1 MSVFGSPVASG
12 IWVFACRI
20 WESEQYGQRVLSI
33 REIARIDD
41 IALWMNKGCRVVIS
55 IAISEGALD
64 VTVPQIELLVL
75 YLNEGGIT
83 QRNIKSDGSEMKA
96 MWIGAQVAGGISRT
110 LVVLI
115 LYAIRFKTSAFEVKI
130 FQCFFSSKRFRI
142 WKRMPTPI
150 AHRSQRD
157 FVLIHFREGL

>member
-1 MSVFGSPVASG
+1 MSVFGSPVAGG

-41 IALWMNKGCRVVIS
+41 ISLWMNKGYRVIIC
-55 IAISEGALD
+55 IAIGESALD

-75 YLNEGGIT
+75 YFYEGSIT

-96 MWIGAQVAGGISRT
+96 MWIGAQVAGSIFRT
-110 LVVLI
+110 LIILV
-115 LYAIRFKTSAFEVKI
+115 LYAIRFKTSASEVKI

-150 AHRSQRD
+150 AHRSQRNS
-157 FVLIHFREGL
+157 VLIHFREGL